1 MAEAPK
7 YNWPPPE
14 KRRVMGKPFK
24 RLDGPIKAAGRAKY
38 SSDLTP
44 PGMLYAVLLGSP
56 HGHARVTAVDTSAA
70 EKSTGVKAVH
80 VISGPGTEVNWA
92 GAEIAAVAATSLELA
107 RDAVR
112 KIKVQY
118 EVLPHMVREEDLSKV
133 GARSKPAAEQVTG
146 DPDKAF
152 QEADVV
158 SEAAVYSMPVVT
170 HCCLEPHGGILQ
182 WQDDKITYWPTT
194 QNVSAIAGTLAQQLK
209 VDAKI
214 IKVHQDHIGG
224 AFGSKFSADGW
235 DAASAQLSKKA
246 GGRPVKMFLDRAMEL
261 ETAGNRPSAFAK
273 IKLAAKKDGTITA
286 WQSESWATGGMGGG
300 GIPPIPYVY
309 TNIPNKRHQAHVGFR
324 QRFAAAGV
332 ARAQQPAGVLP
343 DVLAIEDAAAALKM
357 DPMEVFAKNADYT
370 PRAETYRKQLIKAAE
385 LSDWKRL
392 WHPRGEGG
400 AGAVKRGLGIGV
412 NAWGGGGH
420 QSQCRCTINPDGSVA
435 IEIGGQDLGTGT
447 RTIICQVAGETL
459 GLPITAIQLR
469 IGDNS
474 YPPSGASG
482 GSTTVGGVSSS
493 TRKATTNAL
502 AKLYEAVAPGLGAQ
516 PDQLEAVDGR
526 IQVMDTPK
534 KSLTWQAACRKLG
547 TNKIVE
553 MGVNEQR
560 NPMGLNSAGVGG
572 VQVADISVDTETGIV
587 RVNKFVAVQDCGL
600 IINPRTAE
608 SQCHGGIIMGL
619 CTALYE
625 ERIMDPAT
633 GRMINTNFD
642 TYKLAGIGD
651 IGDIVVHLD
660 IAPEHDKRGVIGLGE
675 PPAIGIQAAVGNAV
689 ANALGVRVHAMP
701 MTPERV
707 LAVLDGRRNA

>member
-1 MAEAPK
+1 MAETPK
-7 YNWPPPE
+7 YSWPPPE
-14 KRRVMGKPFK
+14 KRRVMGKPYK
-24 RLDGPIKAAGRAKY
+24 RLDGPVKAAGRAKY
-38 SSDLTP
+38 SSDVHP
-44 PGMLYAVLLGSP
+44 PGMLYAALLASP
-56 HGHARVTAVDTSAA
+56 HGHARVTAVDTSLA
-70 EKSTGVKAVH
+70 EKATGVQAVH
-80 VISGPGTEVNWA
+80 VISPAGTEINWA
-92 GAEIAAVAATSLELA
+92 GAEIAAVAATSLDLA

-118 EVLPHMVREEDLSKV
+118 EVLPHMVREEDLSKA
-133 GARSKPAAEQVTG
+133 GARAKPAAEQVTG

-158 SEAAVYSMPVVT
+158 SEAAVYDIPVVT
-170 HCCLEPHGGILQ
+170 HCTLEPHGGVLQ
-182 WQDDKITYWPTT
+182 WQGDKITYWPST
-194 QNVSAIAGTLAQQLK
+194 QGVSSIAGTLAQMVKLP
-209 VDAKI
+209 AAN

-224 AFGSKFSADGW
+224 AFGSKFSADRW
-235 DAASAQLSKKA
+235 DAASAELSRKA
-246 GGRPVKMFLDRAMEL
+246 GGRPVKMFLDRTEEL
-261 ETAGNRPSAFAK
+261 MVAGNRPSAHAK

-300 GIPPIPYVY
+300 GIPPIPYAY
-309 TNIPNKRHQAHVGFR
+309 TNIPNKRIKHTSVAVNAAPQRAWRAPNNQQASYLTCSAFDD
-324 QRFAAAGV
+324 
-332 ARAQQPAGVLP
+332 L
-343 DVLAIEDAAAALKM
+343 AAALKM
-357 DPMEVFAKNADYT
+357 DPMEVFAINAAYS

-392 WHPRGEGG
+392 WHPRGQSG
-400 AGAVKRGLGIGV
+400 AGPVKRGLGIGI
-412 NAWGGGGH
+412 NTWGGGGH
-420 QSQCRCTINPDGSVA
+420 QSQCRATINPDGSV
-435 IEIGGQDLGTGT
+435 IVELGSQDLGTGT
-447 RTIICQVAGETL
+447 RTIICQVAAETL
-459 GLPITAIQLR
+459 GLPINAIQLR

-474 YPPSGASG
+474 YPSSGASG

-502 AKLYEAVAPGLGAQ
+502 MKLYAAVAPGLGAQ
-516 PDQLEAVDGR
+516 PDQLEAAEGR
-526 IQVMDTPK
+526 IQVQGDPK
-534 KSLTWQAACRKLG
+534 KSVTWQAACRKLG
-547 TNKIVE
+547 AKIVE

-560 NPMGLNSAGVGG
+560 NPMGLNASGVGG
-572 VQVADISVDTETGIV
+572 VQVADLSVDTETGIV
-587 RVNKFVAVQDCGL
+587 RMNKFVAVQDCGL

-633 GRMINTNFD
+633 GRMINTDLD

-651 IGDIVVHLD
+651 IGEIVVHLD

-675 PPAIGIQAAVGNAV
+675 PPAIGVQGAVGNAV

-707 LAVLDGRRNA
+707 LAALEGRRNA